1 MSAPRHANNT
11 PPPSRPARVGRKAPA
26 PARAS
31 GVPGEA
37 EMHDDSPCF
46 WPHNLRVPSRD
57 RSPREPHVVGARHPE
72 LCADGYKDVRS
83 QIEDFRHLD
92 VDAVHHLT
100 LGTLQSV
107 VNRIQP
113 ADPAF
118 HGGIDRSSQVSFS
131 RGLYR
136 TMLPLQAQV
145 SEAVSFLLAI
155 ESILH
160 DRLKVVM
167 DVMRADGG
175 GVPGAPAPR
184 RARKARSARNAREAS
199 N

>member
-1 MSAPRHANNT
+1 MSAPRHVNDN
-11 PPPSRPARVGRKAPA
+11 PPPARPARVGRKASA
-26 PARAS
+26 PARAA

-37 EMHDDSPCF
+37 EMHDANPCF

-83 QIEDFRHLD
+83 QIEDFRHLG
-92 VDAVHHLT
+92 VGAIHHLT
-100 LGTLQSV
+100 LGTLQST

-113 ADPAF
+113 AGPAF
-118 HGGIDRSSQVSFS
+118 DGDIDRSSQVSNA

-145 SEAVSFLLAI
+145 SEAASFLLAI

-160 DRLKVVM
+160 DRLKIVM
-167 DVMRADGG
+167 DVMGADGG

-184 RARKARSARNAREAS
+184 RARKARSARNARDAS